1 MGNTLGLARSTTEA
15 PSAHLRTSLPFLYG
29 SACPELGSLRTT
41 PHAKAEDL
49 PVIGG
54 HGVPLLED
62 NTACFLI
69 LPMLNPLELENL
81 FYYFFFPKGYHFLL
95 FLCHVAAM
103 NTLQSLSALTK
114 RARWAAAGRNSV
126 LELLLRNTFYE
137 LFTVLFQ

>member
-1 MGNTLGLARSTTEA
+1 M
-15 PSAHLRTSLPFLYG
+15 
-29 SACPELGSLRTT
+29 CPELGSLRTT

-81 FYYFFFPKGYHFLL
+81 FYYFFSQKDIIFFCFY
-95 FLCHVAAM
+95 A
-103 NTLQSLSALTK
+103 TLQL
-114 RARWAAAGRNSV
+114 
-126 LELLLRNTFYE
+126 
-137 LFTVLFQ
+137 